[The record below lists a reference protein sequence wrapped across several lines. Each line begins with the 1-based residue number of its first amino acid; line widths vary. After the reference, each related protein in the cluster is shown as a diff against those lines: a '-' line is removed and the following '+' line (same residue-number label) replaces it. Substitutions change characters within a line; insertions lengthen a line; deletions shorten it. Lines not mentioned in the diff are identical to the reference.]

1 MLNKWSSAEFFS
13 VVPVWSNGFIYYGGP
28 FLCIKVILMTRLCLP
43 WQSWQIYVNYQIV
56 SDQVS
61 DNNRKKNELT
71 RHTLYLVAIT
81 NR

>member
-1 MLNKWSSAEFFS
+1 MNKWSCAEFFS

-28 FLCIKVILMTRLCLP
+28 FLCVKVNLMTKLCSC
-43 WQSWQIYVNYQIV
+43 WQSWQIHVNFKIV

-71 RHTLYLVAIT
+71 RTNFFLMAIT